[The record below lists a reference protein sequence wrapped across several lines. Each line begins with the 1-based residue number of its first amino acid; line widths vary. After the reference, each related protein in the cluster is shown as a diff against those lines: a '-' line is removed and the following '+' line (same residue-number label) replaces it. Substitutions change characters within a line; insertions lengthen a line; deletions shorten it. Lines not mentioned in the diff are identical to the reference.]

1 MNQSTGT
8 CRIMGRVASV
18 QALGGMTRLSVR
30 VPGWAGA
37 RPGQFALLQ
46 AEASDCFLGR
56 AFSICASSSG
66 LVSFLVAP
74 IGKGTRELCDLVENS
89 GVWVLGPLGNGFDMQ
104 ELAAGRGR
112 VVLVGGGVGI
122 APFPLLIEELAKRP
136 ELAAGESGDANP
148 GVLVLAGFRDQVQA
162 RGAAVIAEAVANATR
177 VGLSCVHETVVEDGS
192 VGPAERVTDLL
203 ARHLQ
208 PGDRLA
214 VCGPEEM
221 SKAVWQICSSVADV
235 RVWFSLEANMACG
248 VGSCH
253 GCVVSLA
260 DGSYARVCRE
270 GPVFAGEAVFG
281 G

>member
-1 MNQSTGT
+1 MNDSTGT
-8 CRIMGRVASV
+8 CRVMGRVTSV

-37 RPGQFALLQ
+37 KPGQFALLHS
-46 AEASDCFLGR
+46 EASDCFLGR
-56 AFSICASSSG
+56 AFSICESSSD
-66 LVSFLVAP
+66 VASFLVAP
-74 IGKGTRELCDLVENS
+74 IGKGTRELCGLAEDG

-104 ELAAGRGR
+104 ELMAGTAR
-112 VVLVGGGVGI
+112 VLLVGGGVGI

-136 ELAAGESGDANP
+136 RPAPRSAGDGGPE
-148 GVLVLAGFRDQVQA
+148 VLVLAGFRDQAQA
-162 RGAAVIAEAVANATR
+162 EGGEVLAEAVANATR
-177 VGLSCVHETVVEDGS
+177 AGFSCLHETVFEDGS
-192 VGPAERVTDLL
+192 SGPAERVTELL
-203 ARHLQ
+203 SRHLE

-214 VCGPEEM
+214 VCGSEAM

-253 GCVVSLA
+253 GCVVRLG